1 MSQGYEA
8 LRRSAAWMNLS
19 VRGRIAVR
27 GRDRARLLHN
37 LTTNEI
43 KKLAAGS
50 GCYAFLLSPQGR
62 IQADLILLAFDDH
75 MLLDTEP
82 ELREK
87 IVQHVRRYIVADQVE
102 LEDVTASTCAIALE
116 GPDAAQVLEK
126 AGGAVPGGDFQHLP
140 WGEAGAASQA
150 TVARMSLTG
159 QPGFRVY
166 AGASQADGIIRRLA
180 EAGAQPATAE
190 DTRLVRLENGRPR
203 YGEDIRDTSLP
214 QETGQ
219 MHAVSFSKGCYL
231 GQEIVERIRAQG
243 HVNRK
248 LVQLHLHS
256 AEPVAAGVKLTAGV
270 AEAGEI
276 TSSAYSPALGKA
288 VALGY
293 VRASYAAPGQALA
306 AGDIPAVVMETGA
319 A

>member
-1 MSQGYEA
+1 MNLGYEA
-8 LRRSAAWMNLS
+8 LRHGAAWMNLS
-19 VRGRIAVR
+19 ERGRIAVR

-37 LTTNEI
+37 LTSNEV

-62 IQADLILLAFDDH
+62 IQADLTLLAFDDH
-75 MLLDTEP
+75 VLLDTEP

-116 GPDAAQVLEK
+116 GPESAQVLEK
-126 AGGAVPGGDFQHLP
+126 AGGAAPGGDYQHLA
-140 WGEAGAASQA
+140 WGEAKEV

-166 AGASQADGIIRRLA
+166 AAARQADDIIRRLV
-180 EAGAQPATAE
+180 EAGAQPATEEEA
-190 DTRLVRLENGRPR
+190 RLVRLENGRPR

-214 QETGQ
+214 HETGQ

-248 LVQLHLHS
+248 LVQLHLDS
-256 AEPVAAGVKLTAGV
+256 AGPVAAGAKLTVGG

-276 TSSAYSPALGKA
+276 TSSVYSPAQGGA
-288 VALGY
+288 VALAY
-293 VRASYAAPGQALA
+293 VRASYAAPGQALT
-306 AGDIPAVVMETGA
+306 AGDIPAVVTEIGA

>member
-8 LRRSAAWMNLS
+8 LRRDAAWMNLS
-19 VRGRIAVR
+19 ARGRIAVR

-37 LTTNEI
+37 LTSNEI
-43 KKLAAGS
+43 KKLGAGS

-87 IVQHVRRYIVADQVE
+87 IAQHIRRYIVADQVE
-102 LEDVTASTCAIALE
+102 LEDVTAATCAIALE
-116 GPDAAQVLEK
+116 GPESALVLER
-126 AGGAVPGGDFQHLP
+126 AGGPAPGGDYQHLP
-140 WGEAGAASQA
+140 WKEAGDA
-150 TVARMSLTG
+150 TVARISLTG
-159 QPGFRVY
+159 QPGFRIY
-166 AGASQADGIIRRLA
+166 AAAGGADEIVRRLA
-180 EAGAQPATAE
+180 AAGAQPATEE
-190 DTRLVRLENGRPR
+190 DARLVRLENGRPR

-248 LVQLHLHS
+248 LVQLRLDS
-256 AEPVAAGVKLTAGV
+256 AAPAGARLTVDG

-276 TSSAYSPALGKA
+276 TSSIDSPAQGGA
-288 VALGY
+288 VALAY
-293 VRASYAAPGQALA
+293 VRANYTTPGQALA
-306 AGDIPAVVMETGA
+306 AGGIPAVVR
-319 A
+319 

>member
-8 LRRSAAWMNLS
+8 LRRGAAWMNLRA
-19 VRGRIAVR
+19 RGRISVR

-37 LTTNEI
+37 LTSNEV
-43 KKLAAGS
+43 KKLAPGS

-62 IQADLILLAFDDH
+62 IQADLTLLVFDDH
-75 MLLDTEP
+75 ILLETEP

-87 IVQHVRRYIVADQVE
+87 IVQHIRRYIVADQVE
-102 LEDVTASTCAIALE
+102 LGAVTAATCAIALE
-116 GPDAAQVLEK
+116 GPESAAVLEK
-126 AGGAVPGGDFQHLP
+126 AGGAAPAGDYQHLP
-140 WGEAGAASQA
+140 WGEIPDA
-150 TVARMSLTG
+150 TIAHLSLAG
-159 QPGFRVY
+159 QPGFRIY
-166 AGASQADGIIRRLA
+166 APAGAADEIVRRLT
-180 EAGAQPATAE
+180 EAGAQPATDE
-190 DTRLVRLENGRPR
+190 DARLVRLENGLPR

-248 LVQLHLHS
+248 LVRLRLDS
-256 AEPVAAGVKLTAGV
+256 VAPTGARLTADG

-276 TSSAYSPALGKA
+276 TSSISSPAQGGA
-288 VALGY
+288 VALAY
-293 VRASYAAPGQALA
+293 VRANYATPGQALE
-306 AGDIPAVVMETGA
+306 AGGIPAVVT
-319 A
+319 